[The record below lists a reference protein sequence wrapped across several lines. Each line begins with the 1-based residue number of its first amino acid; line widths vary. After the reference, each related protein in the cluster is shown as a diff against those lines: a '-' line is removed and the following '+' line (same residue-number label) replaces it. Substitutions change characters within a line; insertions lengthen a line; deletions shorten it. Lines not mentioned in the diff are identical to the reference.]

1 MWEHLEYQH
10 RTESNDPRSEKNML
24 AVSDSESKSLFN
36 LLLIPEVAQ
45 AFTDRHKVQGNIS
58 LSLRFIFF
66 LNLMRG

>member
-36 LLLIPEVAQ
+36 LLLIPEVP
-45 AFTDRHKVQGNIS
+45 TRLH
-58 LSLRFIFF
+58 
-66 LNLMRG
+66 